1 MANRDT
7 VVFLRG
13 DVAAVETL
21 TANGLRT
28 ESADGGETRKHGVS
42 TVFLAKDAFRERLKE
57 SVKEKCKQ
65 RRRQR
70 GAA

>member
-1 MANRDT
+1 MVDESK
-7 VVFLRG
+7 VL
-13 DVAAVETL
+13 VEVKQESGGAS
-21 TANGLRT
+21 TA
-28 ESADGGETRKHGVS
+28 
-42 TVFLAKDAFRERLKE
+42 FLAKDAFRECLKE

>member
-1 MANRDT
+1 ME
-7 VVFLRG
+7 VKQ
-13 DVAAVETL
+13 
-21 TANGLRT
+21 
-28 ESADGGETRKHGVS
+28 ESGGVS
-42 TVFLAKDAFRERLKE
+42 TAFLAKDAFRERLKE